1 MRWRLR
7 PLELGLLLFPAVY
20 AAGAAAIL
28 GAEWPWWA
36 VVPGAA
42 LAASVALGVGLGRGD
57 RVVLPIAAM
66 LAAIGTVTVARLEP
80 ALLADPMVPGALLP
94 RHLVSV
100 ATGFAVLAGVA
111 VLVRPDWIRR
121 YTYTWMALAVALL
134 LAALVF
140 GEEIRGARL
149 WLRIGPVQVQPSEIM
164 RLALVVWLAGYL
176 DRRRE
181 LVGAAAGVG
190 TAAALPYLAPI
201 GVVGAAS
208 VAVLVL
214 QNDLGTALLLFGV
227 ALAMLYA
234 ATGRGTYVALGAGTF
249 AVAAW
254 VAGSAV
260 GRLAI
265 RAQNWF
271 DPWRD
276 PLASGYQQVQSEY
289 ALAAGGLFGVGLG
302 RGMPQAIP
310 DVQTDFVLAAIGE
323 EQGFVGVAVVLALL
337 FLLVWRAVI
346 VAMRA
351 PDGFGRLLAV
361 GLGAAFGVQALL
373 IAGGVLR
380 LLPLTGL
387 TVPFVSY
394 GGSAMVTNMAAAGLL
409 LAVSRTSTGRTSAR
423 SP

>member
-1 MRWRLR
+1 MRWRPR
-7 PLELGLLLFPAVY
+7 PLELALLLFPAGY
-20 AAGAAAIL
+20 GWAAATIL
-28 GAEWPWWA
+28 GATWPWWA

-42 LAASVALGVGLGRGD
+42 LVTSVVLGVGAGRGD
-57 RVVLPIAAM
+57 RVLLPLATM
-66 LAAIGTVTVARLEP
+66 PAAIGTITIARLEP
-80 ALLADPMVPGALLP
+80 ALLTDPNVPGSLLP

-100 ATGFAVLAGVA
+100 VAGLAVLAGVA
-111 VLVRPDWIRR
+111 VLVRPEWIRR
-121 YTYTWMALAVALL
+121 YTYTWMALAGMLL
-134 LAALVF
+134 VAALVF

-149 WLRIGPVQVQPSEIM
+149 WLRFGPVQVQPSEIL

-190 TAAALPYLAPI
+190 IAAALPYLAPV
-201 GVVGAAS
+201 GVVGVAS

-254 VAGSAV
+254 VAAEAV

-276 PLASGYQQVQSEY
+276 PLATGYQQVQSEY

-302 RGMPQAIP
+302 RGIPQAIP

-323 EQGFVGVAVVLALL
+323 EQGLLGVAVVLLLL
-337 FLLVWRAVI
+337 FLLVWRAVV
-346 VAMRA
+346 VALRV

-361 GLGAAFGVQALL
+361 GLGAAFAVQALL

-387 TVPFVSY
+387 TVPLVSY
-394 GGSAMVTNMAAAGLL
+394 GGSAMVTNMVAVGLL
-409 LAVSRTSTGRTSAR
+409 LAVSRSSAR
-423 SP
+423 GANG

>member
-1 MRWRLR
+1 MRWRPR
-7 PLELGLLLFPAVY
+7 PLEIGLLLFPAVY
-20 AAGAAAIL
+20 CAAAAAIL
-28 GAEWPWWA
+28 GAQWLWWP

-42 LAASVALGVGLGRGD
+42 LAASLVLGFGMGKGD
-57 RVVLPIAAM
+57 RVVLPMAAL

-80 ALLADPMVPGALLP
+80 TLLADPNVPGALLS

-100 ATGFAVLAGVA
+100 GAGLAVLAGVV
-111 VLVRPDWIRR
+111 VLVRPEWIRR
-121 YTYTWMALAVALL
+121 YTYTWMALAVVLL
-134 LAALVF
+134 VAALVF

-149 WLRIGPVQVQPSEIM
+149 WLRVGPLQVQPSEIL

-201 GVVGAAS
+201 GVIGAAS

-254 VAGSAV
+254 VAGLAV

-289 ALAAGGLFGVGLG
+289 ALAAGGVFGVGLG

-310 DVQTDFVLAAIGE
+310 DVQTDFVLSAVGE
-323 EQGFVGVAVVLALL
+323 EQGLLAVAVVLALL
-337 FLLVWRAVI
+337 WLLVWRSIV

-351 PDGFGRLLAV
+351 PDGFGRLLAI

-394 GGSAMVTNMAAAGLL
+394 GGSAMVTNMAAVGLL
-409 LAVSRTSTGRTSAR
+409 LAVSRTSGGGATA
-423 SP
+423 